1 MRFRRWLHATVWV
14 AASVASAGRQARAQ
28 TPPVRPATSAPAAN
42 PGVVA
47 PAKPGAAVP
56 AKPGAAVPAKPGAAV
71 PASPA
76 VPAKPG
82 AAMPAGAAVPA
93 KPGATVPAKP
103 GAAVLTSP
111 AAPAK
116 PGAAVP
122 AKLGAISAPKPA
134 APPTKPA
141 AASPL
146 PAPAPSP
153 PVPAA
158 AAKPAPA
165 AAEPVNIPDWA
176 PSPPRFAVVPFENR
190 SNVRVFDWLIDG
202 APFEISEKTEA
213 VLGLEPTGGRLHVG
227 AETVEAEPGPIAA
240 FAAARGAS
248 FVITGWVARPSW
260 QLRLVLSLWKV
271 SGGTAA
277 VVAEVQRVGD
287 VKAYHQLLGD
297 ALGDLW
303 TKGAG
308 AVTTVDAARRQRL
321 QRVLARDLYA
331 VSLMGRGLGHL
342 TAGLAAQAAG
352 NAQTAGNATP
362 GSGGLA
368 ARGPSAAATLE
379 LKAAEHDLER
389 AVLIDPKCFE
399 AQRLL
404 GELYLATAAGDPKLT
419 ARAAGKFNYASD
431 LAPDDLASLRAA
443 AIAAAQAGKH
453 ESARGLFRRLV
464 VRRPWDLDARYE
476 LGAAMWRT
484 GDPGDAEHQLEQ
496 VTAQKPDH
504 LPARRV
510 LVLIHA
516 ARSDT
521 RKLVGELEA
530 IAARAP
536 ADLEVKADLASAYGS
551 LSQWDK
557 AITALEAIASARPA
571 DMALHVR
578 IGDAHRKHHDLDGA
592 LAWYARA
599 SKLAPESSWPGYA
612 AAQALFDAGKL
623 MEANRAYTAL
633 QRYRDDLP
641 AAEQALGVIA
651 LLQNR
656 PDDAAWYLRR
666 AAAEAPRDP
675 MTWRALIAAELA
687 RKDTTT
693 AIMDADA
700 ALPTWPQDG
709 ALHYLA
715 GVAYAMANERPQ
727 ARQELAAA
735 AATDPALGVSR
746 VAGTPGATRPT
757 EAVGA
762 PISAASAASAALGA
776 LDAGGNVT
784 LQFTPEL
791 VRPWGDADAL
801 VQVLERYAAIAQAM
815 ARSRVT
821 YQQQVLGLLGVLDRG
836 PYAPAKHEPVRR
848 CPIARVATTWA
859 AAQHELGALARLGVD
874 LEATWRFIARH
885 DDVGATASLLPD
897 ARNRVAAARKGFRLA
912 LADIAELRAE
922 WARALVPE
930 LYAVGCTERLLAAAV
945 ADPARYQLVEEDQA
959 EPIPTT
965 QPPRRAARA
974 TFYVDN
980 RQCVD
985 PVEVWIDGAQLG
997 QVAAGRRSGLVADSG
1012 ARALC
1017 LLSPGAAQCGDRGT
1031 VRQVYLHDGWSVT
1044 MHCPK

>member
-1 MRFRRWLHATVWV
+1 M
-14 AASVASAGRQARAQ
+14 
-28 TPPVRPATSAPAAN
+28 PPP
-42 PGVVA
+42 
-47 PAKPGAAVP
+47 
-56 AKPGAAVPAKPGAAV
+56 
-71 PASPA
+71 
-76 VPAKPG
+76 
-82 AAMPAGAAVPA
+82 
-93 KPGATVPAKP
+93 
-103 GAAVLTSP
+103 
-111 AAPAK
+111 
-116 PGAAVP
+116 
-122 AKLGAISAPKPA
+122 
-134 APPTKPA
+134 
-141 AASPL
+141 
-146 PAPAPSP
+146 
-153 PVPAA
+153 
-158 AAKPAPA
+158 
-165 AAEPVNIPDWA
+165 AEPVNIPDWEA
-176 PSPPRFAVVPFENR
+176 APPRFAVVPFENR

-213 VLGLEPTGGRLHVG
+213 VLGLEPTGGPLHVG
-227 AETVEAEPGPIAA
+227 AEAIEAEPAPIAA

-260 QLRLVLSLWKV
+260 QLRLVLSLWKIN
-271 SGGTAA
+271 GGTAT
-277 VVAEVQRVGD
+277 VVAEIQRIGD
-287 VKAYHQLLGD
+287 VKAYHLLLGD
-297 ALGDLW
+297 ALADLW
-303 TKGAG
+303 AKGG
-308 AVTTVDAARRQRL
+308 GPAVRVDAARRQRL
-321 QRVLARDLYA
+321 QRPLAIDLYA

-342 TAGLAAQAAG
+342 TAGLAAQAA
-352 NAQTAGNATP
+352 ASAAAAAAGPA
-362 GSGGLA
+362 A
-368 ARGPSAAATLE
+368 ARGPAPASLE

-443 AIAAAQAGKH
+443 ALAAAQAGKH
-453 ESARGLFRRLV
+453 EMARELFRKV
-464 VRRPWDLDARYE
+464 VIRRPWDLEARYE

-484 GDPGDAEHQLEQ
+484 GDPDSAEHQLEQ
-496 VTAQKPDH
+496 VTMQKPDH
-504 LPARRV
+504 LAARRV

-521 RKLVGELEA
+521 RKLVSELEA

-536 ADLEVKADLASAYGS
+536 ADLEVKADLATAYGS
-551 LSQWDK
+551 LAQWDK
-557 AITALEAIASARPA
+557 AIAALEAIAPARPA
-571 DMALHVR
+571 DVALHVR

-599 SKLAPESSWPGYA
+599 SKLAPDSSWPAYV
-612 AAQALFDAGKL
+612 AAQTLFDAGKL
-623 MEANRAYTAL
+623 AEANRAYTAL
-633 QRYRDDLP
+633 QRYRDELP

-666 AAAEAPRDP
+666 AAVEAPREP
-675 MTWRALIAAELA
+675 IAWRALIAAELA

-693 AIMDADA
+693 AIIDAEA
-700 ALPTWPQDG
+700 ALPTWPQDA

-715 GVAYAMANERPQ
+715 GVAHAMANERPL

-735 AATDPALGVSR
+735 AATDPVLGVSR
-746 VAGTPGATRPT
+746 VPGAPGAPTAARPT
-757 EAVGA
+757 EAAAA
-762 PISAASAASAALGA
+762 PISAARAASAALGA
-776 LDAGGNVT
+776 LDAGGSVT

-801 VQVLERYAAIAQAM
+801 VQALERYAAIAQAM
-815 ARSRVT
+815 ARSRAT
-821 YQQQVLGLLGVLDRG
+821 YQQQVLGLLGLLGRG

-859 AAQHELGALARLGVD
+859 AAQQELGALARLGVD

-885 DDVGATASLLPD
+885 DEVGATASLLPD
-897 ARNRVAAARKGFRLA
+897 ARTRVAAARKGFRLA
-912 LADIAELRAE
+912 LADIGELRAE
-922 WARALVPE
+922 WARALAPE
-930 LYAVGCTERLLAAAV
+930 LHAVGCTDRLLAAAV
-945 ADPARYQLVEEDQA
+945 ADPARYQLVEDDQA

-965 QPPRRAARA
+965 QPPRRAAHA

-980 RQCVD
+980 RQCPD

-1012 ARALC
+1012 ERTLC

-1044 MHCPK
+1044 LHCPK